1 MTDYI
6 TRLQAARIG
15 RLATLDGVGQPN
27 VLPVC
32 FVMDGDRTIYTPV
45 DRKPKKVPPERLARV
60 RNILS
65 QPRVALVV
73 DHYEEDWQ
81 ELWYVVVRGT
91 AGLISE
97 QSTEERGQAL
107 TTLREKYQQY
117 RTGMLPDDAPI
128 IRIDIE
134 SITGWESKVS

>member
-1 MTDYI
+1 MTDHI
-6 TRLQAARIG
+6 IRLQSARIG
-15 RLATLDGVGQPN
+15 RLATLDIGGQPN

-32 FVMDGDRTIYTPV
+32 FVMDGDRTIYTAV
-45 DRKPKKVPPERLARV
+45 DRKPKKVAPERLARV